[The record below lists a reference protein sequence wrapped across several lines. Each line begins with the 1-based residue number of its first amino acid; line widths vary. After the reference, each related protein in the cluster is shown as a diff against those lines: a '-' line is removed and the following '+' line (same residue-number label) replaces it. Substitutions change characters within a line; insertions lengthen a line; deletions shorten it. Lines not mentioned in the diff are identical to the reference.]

1 MVARLAS
8 DFETLCNIAAGMV
21 GESGFDATLA
31 KIRARGEMF
40 PVGHEDREILRRVY
54 AHIAG
59 IRTNSATGLTAN
71 NFTMGGR
78 SQVTAEVAARALEAS
93 APRIGTFTVVM
104 GTERRTIR
112 IKKHWDAAEASKGTL
127 VASYLSGQDNEADYK
142 GFAFITARGKAM
154 IWKKYRNGG
163 RSALII
169 SALSFL
175 LQSGDYEGAG
185 LAYAL
190 ESGNCYRCGRL
201 LTVPASINRGLGP
214 ECAKKSA

>member
-8 DFETLCNIAAGMV
+8 DYEALCGIAAGMV
-21 GESGFDATLA
+21 GEIGFDAALA
-31 KIRARGEMF
+31 KIQARGEMF
-40 PVGHEDREILRRVY
+40 PIGHEDRETLRRVY

-59 IRTNSATGLTAN
+59 IRRESALGLTAN
-71 NFTMGGR
+71 NYKMGGR

-93 APRIGTFTVVM
+93 APRVGTFTVVM

-127 VASYLSGQDNEADYK
+127 VASYLSGQDNESSYT
-142 GFAFITARGKAM
+142 GFAFVTPRGKA
-154 IWKKYRNGG
+154 IVWKKYRNGG
-163 RSALII
+163 GSALII

-190 ESGNCYRCGRL
+190 ESGNCYRCGRT

-214 ECAKKSA
+214 ECAKKVA